1 MEVCFISQEDVSSF
15 RKRSLEKKAELFLFG
30 FNGIGEV
37 NYEKELKGETA
48 FFEELALLSKEK
60 NGVVVSGCVTNTRGH
75 KRRSALIAERGRV
88 CGVSDML
95 YPMDGECSSGAAL
108 RVYDTKA
115 GKMGI
120 LIGNDLYFPDLIKNL
135 VVCGSDFI
143 LCPFGRIVDSLT
155 SVLIRAY
162 SYSYGVPI
170 FLCGEGYAMFA
181 DGTGDL
187 AFASPESPVFTK
199 FEKIQEY
206 HLVEMRKRGKVFLP

>member
-15 RKRSLEKKAELFLFG
+15 RKRRLEKKAELFLFG

-37 NYEKELKGETA
+37 NYEKELKGETT

-60 NGVVVSGCVTNTRGH
+60 NGVVVSGCITNTRGH

-143 LCPFGRIVDSLT
+143 LCPFGKVIDEVPSIL
-155 SVLIRAY
+155 LRAY
-162 SYSYGVPI
+162 SYCYGVPI
-170 FLCGEGYAMFA
+170 LLCGEGYAMLA
-181 DGTGDL
+181 DGRGGLT
-187 AFASPESPVFTK
+187 FASPDSPSFARLD
-199 FEKIQEY
+199 KIREY
-206 HLVEMRKRGKVFLP
+206 HLIELRKRGRFLT